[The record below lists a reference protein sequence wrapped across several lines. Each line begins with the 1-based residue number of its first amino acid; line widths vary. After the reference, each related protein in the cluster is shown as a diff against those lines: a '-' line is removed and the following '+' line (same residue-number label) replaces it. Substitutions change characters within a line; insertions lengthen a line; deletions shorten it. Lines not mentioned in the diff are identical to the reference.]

1 MATNLSTLSV
11 SALAAALASVK
22 PGTLLAAFA
31 MTQKSGDSVDGEA
44 FVETLNDLAP
54 SAVDVAN
61 ATLAETRA
69 IDILVRREVSRMVLA
84 ALTANAAKGDKAS
97 GASRADI
104 EASLLKTLVTQQ
116 VNSGV
121 GTGELDFKA
130 LTDTINAA
138 LDRCIASK
146 QDDGTLSH
154 NAPFVSGKGKGG
166 VKPNGASASAL
177 AAKYEAEYQAFVKE
191 QAEQDESQ
199 DSTSDESQD
208 STSDESQDDSSASL
222 G

>member
-1 MATNLSTLSV
+1 MAINLSSLNV
-11 SALAAALASVK
+11 AALAAALAAVK

-44 FVETLNDLAP
+44 FAETLNDLVP

-69 IDILVRREVSRMVLA
+69 IDILVRREVSRMVLT
-84 ALTANAAKGDKAS
+84 ALTANATKGDKAS

-121 GTGELDFKA
+121 KTGELDFKA
-130 LTDTINAA
+130 LTDTIDAA

-166 VKPNGASASAL
+166 VKPNGAGASVL
-177 AAKYEAEYQAFVKE
+177 AAKYEAEYQAYV
-191 QAEQDESQ
+191 AEQTAEDESQ
-199 DSTSDESQD
+199 DETSDEP
-208 STSDESQDDSSASL
+208 SASL